1 MLAPQ
6 RRRSD
11 PNSVSTLLGFLF
23 LVAPGVSYE
32 IRRERRR
39 PALQNSAFREAARIA
54 LWSLVFMTPT
64 VVALALLS
72 SVFPTHLPDVLAWSA
87 QGKDYAKQFS
97 SQIATFLL
105 AEVVVA
111 QMFAIVT
118 AAVVGRQDRGVI
130 RQGDIWHKVF
140 AADRPPD
147 REVQAMVLTAKCHF
161 PDRRQP

>member
-97 SQIATFLL
+97 SQIASFLL

-111 QMFAIVT
+111 QMFCDCHRCRRRPAGSWRDQ
-118 AAVVGRQDRGVI
+118 ARRHLAQGI
-130 RQGDIWHKVF
+130 RCQ
-140 AADRPPD
+140 PP
-147 REVQAMVLTAKCHF
+147 
-161 PDRRQP
+161 P